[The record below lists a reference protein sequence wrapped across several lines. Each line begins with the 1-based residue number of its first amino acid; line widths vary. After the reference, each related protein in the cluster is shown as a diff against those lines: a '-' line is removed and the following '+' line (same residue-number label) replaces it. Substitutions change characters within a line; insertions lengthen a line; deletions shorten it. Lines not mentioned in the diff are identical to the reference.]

1 MLRTAHVVTPPTL
14 TTPTAWNA
22 GFSRHSPP
30 QAGGGT
36 DLIRQDGA
44 TAWNAGLQTGT
55 RGAPHRARRNPT
67 HPHDA
72 YGSQRLPAPSDD
84 SPRKLP
90 GDSDVETPA
99 PPGAG
104 PAGGSLFHALLAA
117 GVEPAAAYT
126 AVREMESMAGQSVV
140 AQLSA
145 QIQSFAGEVRND
157 LQEVKS
163 RLSGVE
169 SGLAEVRSDVAALK
183 NDVAV
188 VKSDV
193 AVLKSDVAVLKK
205 EVRLIWGALSLLVVT
220 LTAILI
226 HIFAN

>member
-1 MLRTAHVVTPPTL
+1 MARTQPP
-14 TTPTAWNA
+14 AA
-22 GFSRHSPP
+22 ES
-30 QAGGGT
+30 
-36 DLIRQDGA
+36 
-44 TAWNAGLQTGT
+44 
-55 RGAPHRARRNPT
+55 
-67 HPHDA
+67 
-72 YGSQRLPAPSDD
+72 RLPAPSDD
-84 SPRKLP
+84 SSRKLP

-188 VKSDV
+188 
-193 AVLKSDVAVLKK
+193 LKSDVAVLKK

-226 HIFAN
+226 RIFAN